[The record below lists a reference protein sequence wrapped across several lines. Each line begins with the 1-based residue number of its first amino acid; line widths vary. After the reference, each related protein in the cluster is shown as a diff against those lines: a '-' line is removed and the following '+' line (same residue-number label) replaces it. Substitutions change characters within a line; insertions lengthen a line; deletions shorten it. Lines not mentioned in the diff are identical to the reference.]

1 MEVNKNELLSKD
13 NLIHVFRMWKVEEV
27 PETIN
32 PIINKWI
39 GCYSIGEIAEASSMC
54 INRINRI
61 EVHYINGVLQNK
73 YNRKGRINN
82 MVKGTSIPLD
92 EQVTKIFIKYC
103 KENNVNPVLKL
114 EEFMSEYSKGAE
126 ILYTNKF

>member
-32 PIINKWI
+32 RTINNWI
-39 GCYSIGEIAEASSMC
+39 GCYTIGEIAEASSIC
-54 INRINRI
+54 ISRLNRI
-61 EVHYINGVLQNK
+61 EVKYIDGILLHK
-73 YNRKGRINN
+73 FNRKGRINN
-82 MVKGTSIPLD
+82 IVKGPSIPLD
-92 EQVTKIFIKYC
+92 EQVTKTFIKYC